1 MDMNTRFKISVI
13 RFCATFALIASA
25 LAYASKPKP
34 TLFIIGD
41 STVKNGS
48 GKGEGSLWGWGDFMK
63 DEFDTTRLHIE
74 NHARGGRSS
83 RTFQSE
89 GLWANV
95 LNRMKPGDYV
105 IMQFGHNDRSPV
117 NDTLRARGTIP
128 GVGEEIQEIDNLIT
142 KKHEIV
148 HSFGWYMRKY
158 VRETKEKKCT
168 PVICSMVAQNLWKDG
183 KVVRVSDTYAHW
195 ARQIAEEE
203 GAFYI
208 DLNDLV
214 ATRYEQLGPEKVKQ
228 NIFVKDNTHTTEEG
242 ARINAKLVADAIKA
256 QKKLSLKKFIK

>member
-1 MDMNTRFKISVI
+1 MNTTFKISAI
-13 RFCATFALIASA
+13 RFCATFALIASI
-25 LAYASKPKP
+25 LCYTHRPKP

-48 GKGEGSLWGWGDFMK
+48 GKGEAALWGWGDFMK
-63 DEFDTTRLHIE
+63 DEFDTSRLHIE

-83 RTFQSE
+83 RTFQTE

-95 LNRMKPGDYV
+95 LNRMKPGDFV

-117 NDTLRARGTIP
+117 NDTLRARGTIK
-128 GVGEEIQEIDNLIT
+128 GVGKEEEEIDNLIT

-148 HSFGWYMRKY
+148 HTFGWYMRNF
-158 VRETKEKKCT
+158 VRDTKAKKCT
-168 PVICSMVAQNLWKDG
+168 PIICSMVAQNLWKDG
-183 KVVRVSDTYAHW
+183 KVIRVTDTYAAW

-214 ATRYEQLGPEKVKQ
+214 AARYEQLGPEKVQ
-228 NIFVKDNTHTTEEG
+228 HDLFLKDNTHTTEEG

-256 QKKLSLKKFIK
+256 QKKLSLRKFAK